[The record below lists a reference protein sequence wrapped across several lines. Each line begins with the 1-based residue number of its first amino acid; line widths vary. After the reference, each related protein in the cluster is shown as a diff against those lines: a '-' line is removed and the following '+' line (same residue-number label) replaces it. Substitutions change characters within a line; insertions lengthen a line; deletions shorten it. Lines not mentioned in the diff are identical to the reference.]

1 MKKIY
6 LLLPL
11 VFTAFVNAQTTQDVQ
26 NHLEIQKNVILQ
38 KQRTLKTPSVITLN
52 HAEEKVIKEYLA
64 TKGIQL
70 SPQQYV
76 EQQNSLQNKT
86 LSGFLGNVP
95 VYDQL
100 HDLKANKAANV
111 DFLYNGLIEG
121 QGAPITGNGINITIV
136 DGGSIIPHQEFNNIP
151 NRIELVDFSENIEGS
166 TSTVTY
172 HSHALNVSGIMGASG
187 IDAAAKGVLAESKF
201 KSYSFNTTQESGNY
215 FEKTFASDYKLSNHS
230 YGVNTGWA
238 MDIYSLLLGII
249 SYPLPIEPLTDAT
262 KTYSGTYYSSDYNW
276 DYIVD
281 ADPSHIIVKAAGN
294 SFGESVATITSSPR
308 SFIGIDVDGNQYEK
322 AIGTVNDSV
331 TITLASLPS
340 GNCEGNKPC
349 IDYGSLAKNIITVGA
364 IEQYIDAND
373 NRYVGPNQ
381 VQYANYSSAGPRKDG
396 AIKPDI
402 AAVGS
407 NHRVANGTNP
417 NTINSY
423 GTNSGTSFSSPMVT
437 GVIGALTRLQRNLLN
452 DETFGFR
459 GDEAKNL
466 ITHTADESGLF
477 PGPDVFAGW
486 GVINAKTA
494 AEILIDVNNEEAIF
508 ETFEFENGTTRTYEV
523 YGKADTPLKASIS
536 WIDPAADFVPDTET
550 FWTDFVNDTS
560 NKLVNDFDLR
570 IIDTETNEVYFPW
583 KLDPNAPRA
592 AALKGDNTVDN
603 VEQVLLENPVADRR
617 YVVQISHKG
626 NLVNHERAIENRFI
640 NVLVTGYNVAPLST
654 SDVNNTQ
661 VSVYPTKTKG
671 AITIANAESKALV
684 EVYSMNG
691 QKVKTEKLSSTNQID
706 LSNLAQGIYIIKVK
720 SEGKEI
726 SKKIVK
732 Y

>member
-1 MKKIY
+1 
-6 LLLPL
+6 
-11 VFTAFVNAQTTQDVQ
+11 
-26 NHLEIQKNVILQ
+26 
-38 KQRTLKTPSVITLN
+38 
-52 HAEEKVIKEYLA
+52 
-64 TKGIQL
+64 
-70 SPQQYV
+70 
-76 EQQNSLQNKT
+76 
-86 LSGFLGNVP
+86 
-95 VYDQL
+95 
-100 HDLKANKAANV
+100 
-111 DFLYNGLIEG
+111 
-121 QGAPITGNGINITIV
+121 
-136 DGGSIIPHQEFNNIP
+136 
-151 NRIELVDFSENIEGS
+151 
-166 TSTVTY
+166 
-172 HSHALNVSGIMGASG
+172 
-187 IDAAAKGVLAESKF
+187 
-201 KSYSFNTTQESGNY
+201 
-215 FEKTFASDYKLSNHS
+215 
-230 YGVNTGWA
+230 

-437 GVIGALTRLQRNLLN
+437 GVIGALTQLQRNLLN

-640 NVLVTGYNVAPLST
+640 NVLVSGYNVAPLST

>member
-1 MKKIY
+1 MKKFY
-6 LLLPL
+6 LLLPF
-11 VFTAFVNAQTTQDVQ
+11 VFTALVNAQTTQDVN

-38 KQRTLKTPSVITLN
+38 KQQSLKTPSVIKLN
-52 HAEEKVIKEYLA
+52 QAEEKVIKEYLVSR
-64 TKGIQL
+64 GINL

-76 EQQNSLQNKT
+76 EQQNSISNKSLT
-86 LSGFLGNVP
+86 GFLGNVP

-100 HDLKANKAANV
+100 FDLKANKAANV
-111 DFLYNGLIEG
+111 DFLYNGLVEG
-121 QGAPITGNGINITIV
+121 QGAAITGNGINITIV
-136 DGGSIIPHQEFNNIP
+136 DGGSIIPHQEFNNAQ
-151 NRIELVDFSENIEGS
+151 NRIELADFGENIVGTQNS
-166 TSTVTY
+166 VTY

-187 IDAAAKGVLAESKF
+187 VDADAKGVLAESKF
-201 KSYSFNTTQESGNY
+201 RSFSFNTTAESGSN
-215 FEKTFASDYKLSNHS
+215 FEKTFNSDYKLSNHS

-238 MDIYSLLLGII
+238 MDIYSLFFGMI

-262 KTYSGTYYSSDYNW
+262 KTYSGTYYASDYNW

-281 ADPSHIIVKAAGN
+281 ADPTHVIVKAAGN

-308 SFIGIDVDGNQYEK
+308 SFIGVDLEGNQYQK
-322 AIGTVNDSV
+322 TIGAVNDSV

-364 IEQYIDAND
+364 VEQFSDVND
-373 NRYVGPNQ
+373 NRYSTPDE
-381 VQYANYSSAGPRKDG
+381 VQYASYTSAGPRKDG

-417 NTINSY
+417 NVINSY
-423 GTNSGTSFSSPMVT
+423 GSNSGTSFASPLVT
-437 GVIGALTRLQRNLLN
+437 GVIGALTQLQRNLTTN
-452 DETFGFR
+452 ETFGFR

-486 GVINAKTA
+486 GIINAKTA
-494 AEILIDVNNEEAIF
+494 AELLIDVSNEEAIF
-508 ETFEFENGTTRTYEV
+508 ETIDFENGSTRTYEV
-523 YGKADTPLKASIS
+523 YGKADTPLKASIA
-536 WIDPAADFVPDTET
+536 WIDPAADFVEDTET

-570 IIDTETNEVYFPW
+570 VIDTETNEVYYPW
-583 KLDPNAPRA
+583 KLDVNTPRGA
-592 AALKGDNTVDN
+592 AIKGDNTVDN
-603 VEQVLLENPVADRR
+603 LEQVLLDNPVANRR
-617 YVVQISHKG
+617 YQIQITHKG
-626 NLVNHERAIENRFI
+626 NLVNHTRETVNRPV
-640 NVLVTGYNVAPLST
+640 NVLVSGYSVAPLNT
-654 SDVNNTQ
+654 TDLNNKQ
-661 VSVYPTKTKG
+661 LSVYPTKTKG
-671 AITIANAESKALV
+671 AITIANAENKALV
-684 EVYSMNG
+684 EVYSING

-706 LSNLAQGIYIIKVK
+706 LSNLAQGIYIIKVT
-720 SEGKEI
+720 SEGKEV